1 MFFLICFFQQK
12 ILIALWDFISAMLL
26 LYVLWDFFST
36 MLLLYVLWDFFSTM
50 LFLYVLLILG
60 LDGLSERC
68 AQYKKDGC
76 GFAKWRC
83 VLKIQGHTPS
93 LQAMIENANVLARY
107 ASICQQVT
115 TVFCMVFVV
124 SSLCCVF
131 FLHQDTRPA
140 LKNKCP

>member
-36 MLLLYVLWDFFSTM
+36 MLLYVLWDFFSTM

-115 TVFCMVFVV
+115 TVFCMIFVV